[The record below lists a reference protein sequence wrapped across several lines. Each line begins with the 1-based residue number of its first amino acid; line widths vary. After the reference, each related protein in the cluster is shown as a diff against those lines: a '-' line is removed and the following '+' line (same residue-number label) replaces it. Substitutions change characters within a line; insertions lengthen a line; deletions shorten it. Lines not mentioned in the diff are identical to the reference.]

1 MDQAVTLGDEV
12 AANNGRRWARSVTG
26 YTNATAG
33 AEPHAVVRI
42 DARVGV
48 LWPYESAVKPLWVSL
63 RRLPRFRSGRS
74 AGVSNTV

>member
-26 YTNATAG
+26 YTDATAG
-33 AEPHAVVRI
+33 VEPHAVVRI
-42 DARVGV
+42 DARLGV
-48 LWPYESAVKPLWVSL
+48 MWPYASAVKRVSL

-74 AGVSNTV
+74 AGVISTV